1 MKLFF
6 FQTQR
11 LQGRAKLGHYKAI
24 WEALPIME
32 YILKHLEKLKT
43 ETPKLEPRLW
53 KCVNNSW
60 KKMKKYYEL
69 INKSHQIYA
78 AATFLNLTERLDF
91 FNKTW
96 TGELK
101 P

>member
-1 MKLFF
+1 
-6 FQTQR
+6 
-11 LQGRAKLGHYKAI
+11 
-24 WEALPIME
+24 ME
-32 YILKHLEKLKT
+32 YILKHLEKLKA
-43 ETPKLEPRLW
+43 ETPKSEPRLW
-53 KCVNNSW
+53 ECVNNSW

-69 INKSHQIYA
+69 INKNHQIYA